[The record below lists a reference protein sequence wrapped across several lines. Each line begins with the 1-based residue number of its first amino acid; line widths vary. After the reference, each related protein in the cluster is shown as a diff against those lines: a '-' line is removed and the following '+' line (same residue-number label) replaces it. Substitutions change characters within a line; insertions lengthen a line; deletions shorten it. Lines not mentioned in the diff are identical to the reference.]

1 MAELLLF
8 IPGSWGGILVW
19 RADSPEGA
27 EQKTK
32 AVIAILLT
40 GAFVALSASDA
51 SARGWGRPR
60 GPGPVLGIVGGVLAG
75 AVAIA
80 TLPLVIVGSA
90 FDPEPRY
97 ARQGGYYGDDYPP
110 PPPPRG
116 YYGRGY
122 YDRGY
127 YGDDYG
133 YGRR

>member
-1 MAELLLF
+1 MRRRAAGAATGG
-8 IPGSWGGILVW
+8 PARCWG
-19 RADSPEGA
+19 
-27 EQKTK
+27 
-32 AVIAILLT
+32 
-40 GAFVALSASDA
+40 LSAA
-51 SARGWGRPR
+51 W
-60 GPGPVLGIVGGVLAG
+60 

>member
-1 MAELLLF
+1 M
-8 IPGSWGGILVW
+8 
-19 RADSPEGA
+19 
-27 EQKTK
+27 QKTK

-51 SARGWGRPR
+51 SARGWGRHR

-80 TLPLVIVGSA
+80 TLPFAVVGA
-90 FDPEPRY
+90 VVDPGPPHPRY
-97 ARQGGYYGDDYPP
+97 YARDDGYYGGDYPP

-122 YDRGY
+122 DDRGY

>member
-1 MAELLLF
+1 M
-8 IPGSWGGILVW
+8 
-19 RADSPEGA
+19 
-27 EQKTK
+27 QKTK
-32 AVIAILLT
+32 AVIAIILC

-51 SARGWGRPR
+51 SARGWGRHR

-80 TLPLVIVGSA
+80 TLPLVVVGSA
-90 FDPEPRY
+90 FNPGPPR
-97 ARQGGYYGDDYPP
+97 ARYDDRGDGYYAQDYPP

-122 YDRGY
+122 DDRGY